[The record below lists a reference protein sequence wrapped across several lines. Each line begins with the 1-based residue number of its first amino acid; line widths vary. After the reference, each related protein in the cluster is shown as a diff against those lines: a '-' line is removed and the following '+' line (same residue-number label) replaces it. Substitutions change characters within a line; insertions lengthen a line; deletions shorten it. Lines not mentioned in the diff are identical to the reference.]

1 MKRWLKRLFY
11 CLAAVFLTITIGIAW
26 IGSKQTLS
34 PKRRSIENNHRVI
47 LDEPAHYGLN
57 ISSFTARDGTPCMV
71 CEPVAPESVDP
82 TIAHKSRVLRH
93 ELALRNAPLGPWGQ
107 IRGTIFML
115 HGHRGCKEDHLPICE
130 RFCAAGFRCLLID
143 IPGHGQSPQP
153 YATFGY
159 RESEMIAAIW
169 QEYQDNYGLS
179 NSPLFLFG
187 YSQGGAISL
196 LTAAKHPEE
205 IRAIA
210 SISAFSSLEN
220 PIAASAKHLPPV
232 IRHLT
237 PLTTRACALGIYL
250 RVGFFPSA
258 VQPSRAVSMIR
269 CPVFLSHGLD
279 DSFVPADQAQQ
290 IYDAIP
296 GHQKKLKLIPAAK
309 HHNTLS
315 TGSTALYADICE
327 HFLHAL

>member
-1 MKRWLKRLFY
+1 M
-11 CLAAVFLTITIGIAW
+11 
-26 IGSKQTLS
+26 
-34 PKRRSIENNHRVI
+34 
-47 LDEPAHYGLN
+47 
-57 ISSFTARDGTPCMV
+57 
-71 CEPVAPESVDP
+71 
-82 TIAHKSRVLRH
+82 AHKSRVLRH
-93 ELALRNAPLGPWGQ
+93 ELELRNAPLAPWGK

-143 IPGHGQSPQP
+143 IPGHGQSPHP

-159 RESEMIAAIW
+159 RESEMIPAIW
-169 QEYQDNYGLS
+169 QEYQEQNPGHS
-179 NSPLFLFG
+179 TPLFLFG

-196 LTAAKHPEE
+196 LTAAKHPEK

-237 PLTTRACALGIYL
+237 PLTTRACAIGIYL

-258 VQPSRAVSMIR
+258 IKPVRAARDIS
-269 CPVFLSHGLD
+269 CPVFLCHGLN
-279 DSFVPADQAQQ
+279 DSFVPPAQAQE
-290 IYDAIP
+290 IFDAIP
-296 GHQKKLKLIPAAK
+296 TLEKTLKLIPTAK

-327 HFLHAL
+327 HFLRAL